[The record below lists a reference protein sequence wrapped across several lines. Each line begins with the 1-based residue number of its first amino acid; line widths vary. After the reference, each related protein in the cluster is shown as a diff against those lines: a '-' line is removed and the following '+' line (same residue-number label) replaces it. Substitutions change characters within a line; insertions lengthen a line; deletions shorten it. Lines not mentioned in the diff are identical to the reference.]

1 MMVRLLGTWM
11 LLLLL
16 AACSRP
22 VGSSFSPPSDSDRA
36 LFFQGLDELATAETS
51 PALSELAGRP
61 DQGPWQRRARILL
74 AWQSRLR
81 DQEHHSAADLHQK
94 LRSCRS
100 SNDKLTQENATLHH
114 DLQELK
120 RIMVEMEKRGK

>member
-1 MMVRLLGTWM
+1 MMIRLLGTWM

-22 VGSSFSPPSDSDRA
+22 VGSSIYPSSDSDRA
-36 LFFQGLDELATAETS
+36 LFFKGLDELATVETS
-51 PALSELAGRP
+51 PALSELAVGP
-61 DQGPWQRRARILL
+61 DQGPWQQRAQILL
-74 AWQSRLR
+74 DWQSRLR
-81 DQEHHSAADLHQK
+81 AQEHHSAANLNQQ

-100 SNDKLTQENATLHH
+100 SNDKLTQENVTLHH